1 MTHLLNPRRVD
12 TWRNIIQCGFFLWI
26 LYLGVRFGVFVR
38 HFETAGA
45 TPFVSRPPGI
55 EGFLPIGA
63 LMSLKH
69 WVINGLVDA
78 IHPAALVLFITFMGM
93 SLLAKKSFCSW
104 LCPVGTLSEG
114 LWKTSRHFWGRNFQI
129 WSWLDVPLR
138 GLKYLLFFF
147 FAKTILYDMPAQAIS
162 SFMRAPYWAASD
174 VKMLY
179 FFKQMSVTAI
189 VIILVLCVLSLIY
202 KNFWCRYLCPY
213 GALLELLSMISPM
226 KIRRDETQCNMCTK
240 CARHCPSS
248 LPVHRKKTIHS
259 PECIG
264 CVSCVENCHRNALA
278 MTLPRLNQPL
288 PRWVFPLLVMG
299 VYAGGVTF
307 GMITGNW
314 QTSLTYQ
321 DYEVLIPL
329 INRIG
334 H

>member
-1 MTHLLNPRRVD
+1 MSYRLNPRSIN
-12 TWRNIIQCGFFLWI
+12 TWRNIIQWGFFLWI
-26 LYLGVRFGVFVR
+26 LYLGIRFGLFVR

-45 TPFVSRPPGI
+45 TSFVSRPPGI

-69 WVINGLVDA
+69 WVINGLVDT
-78 IHPAALVLFITFMGM
+78 IHPAALVLFLTFIAM

-114 LWKTSRHFWGRNFQI
+114 MWKTGQRFLGRDFQL
-129 WSWLDVPLR
+129 WTWLDIPLR
-138 GLKYLLFFF
+138 GVKYLLFFF

-162 SFMRAPYWAASD
+162 GFMRAPYWATSD

-189 VIILVLCVLSLIY
+189 VIILILSALSLLY

-213 GALLELLSMISPM
+213 GAFLGLLSMLSPM
-226 KIRRDETQCNMCTK
+226 KIRRDKNQCNG
-240 CARHCPSS
+240 CARCTSHCPSH
-248 LPVHRKKTIHS
+248 LQIHQKTTIHN

-264 CVSCVENCHRNALA
+264 CISCVEHCTENALA
-278 MTLPRLNQPL
+278 MSLPQLRKPL
-288 PRWVFPLLVMG
+288 PLWVFPVLVMG
-299 VYAGGVTF
+299 IYCAGVTF
-307 GMITGNW
+307 GMVSGNW
-314 QTSLTYQ
+314 QTSLSYQ
-321 DYEVLIPL
+321 DYQVLIPL
-329 INRIG
+329 LNSTG